1 MHGGGLIVNEGESGF
16 LSGMEKSRPHSGL
29 ALPCPAINGLDKQ
42 GMGVSPMT
50 QLEARDCRGTGILA
64 IELTAFIKVPTIRRC
79 TFWYVECSDAKRSH
93 DQSLWPEP
101 QS

>member
-1 MHGGGLIVNEGESGF
+1 
-16 LSGMEKSRPHSGL
+16 
-29 ALPCPAINGLDKQ
+29 
-42 GMGVSPMT
+42 MGVGPMT

-64 IELTAFIKVPTIRRC
+64 IELTAFIKVPTIRRY